1 MHRIT
6 LEPMTRELCHALFRG
21 WQNDP
26 AIYADMSLYR
36 PYVYDEAAVDR
47 YFDAKREPSRTV
59 LAIMLAGE
67 PIGEVQLKRIDREKG
82 ECTLSIHMKNDGFKG
97 RGFGTEAERLA
108 GEYAFGRLGLSAV
121 NADTIKKNTRSRRVL
136 EKVGFWKTGED
147 GEFFYYRIER

>member
-1 MHRIT
+1 MRIT
-6 LEPMTRELCHALFRG
+6 LELMTRELCHALFRG

-26 AIYADMSLYR
+26 ANYADMILYR

-82 ECTLSIHMKNDGFKG
+82 ECTLSVHMKHDGLKG
-97 RGFGTEAERLA
+97 CGFGTEAERLA
-108 GEYAFGRLGLSAV
+108 VAYAFETLGLCAV
-121 NADTIKKNTRSRRVL
+121 NADTVKKNTRSAHVL
-136 EKVGFWKTGED
+136 EKVGFKRIGED
-147 GEFFYYRIER
+147 EGFFYYRLEK

>member
-1 MHRIT
+1 MRIT
-6 LEPMTRELCHALFRG
+6 LELMTRELCHALFRG

-82 ECTLSIHMKNDGFKG
+82 ECTLSVHMKHDGLKG
-97 RGFGTEAERLA
+97 CGFGTEAERLA
-108 GEYAFGRLGLSAV
+108 VAYAFETLGLCAV
-121 NADTIKKNTRSRRVL
+121 NADTVKKNTRSAHVL
-136 EKVGFWKTGED
+136 EKVGFKRIGED
-147 GEFFYYRIER
+147 EGVF